1 MSVEQTIT
9 NYLCIAREDLDG
21 AMALAERGNRNA
33 AYLAEQAAEKVIRA
47 VLTSEGVHAGVGH
60 DLRTTVAR
68 IPDEN
73 PLRPQLQDLVGLAAF
88 ATAFR
93 YPTTRRIP
101 PAPPAAEIDAHIAQV
116 GAVLQEVA
124 RRFDVDLQNAL
135 APARRPR
142 PIR

>member
-21 AMALAERGNRNA
+21 AMVLAERGNRNA
-33 AYLAEQAAEKVIRA
+33 SYLAEQAAEKVIRA

-60 DLRTTVAR
+60 DLRTMVAR
-68 IPDEN
+68 IPTEN
-73 PLRPQLQDLVGLAAF
+73 PLRSQLEGLVGLAVF

-101 PAPPAAEIDAHIAQV
+101 PTPPESEVGEHIARV
-116 GAVLQEVA
+116 RIALDEVA
-124 RRFDVDLQNAL
+124 RRFEVDLQDAL
-135 APARRPR
+135 IPAGRAR